1 MATQAISTDRSA
13 SRPRR
18 LSITRWLGEI
28 LLSML
33 VIG

>member
-1 MATQAISTDRSA
+1 MATQTISLIRSA
-13 SRPRR
+13 RRRRR
-18 LSITRWLGEI
+18 LSITRWLSEI

>member
-1 MATQAISTDRSA
+1 MATQTMSLLRSA
-13 SRPRR
+13 RRRRRP
-18 LSITRWLGEI
+18 SITRWLGQI

>member
-1 MATQAISTDRSA
+1 MATQTIPVDRSA
-13 SRPRR
+13 RR
-18 LSITRWLGEI
+18 LRRLAITRWLGEI

>member
-1 MATQAISTDRSA
+1 MATQTISLIRSA
-13 SRPRR
+13 RRRP
-18 LSITRWLGEI
+18 SITRWLGEI